1 MDDWPSFAACLAE
14 PLPTVVWTHPDRSS
28 VAETVAILA
37 ADGLAATPLPW
48 SPQPA
53 RDGRRGVAAL
63 RLERP
68 GASAD
73 DIAPGTSLAFMGG
86 LVHVQEEASLLPVA
100 LLDPRPGERVVD
112 LCAAPGG
119 KTAQIALAMDN
130 RGTLLAN
137 DRDWRRMTTM
147 GRNLERL
154 GVINTVV
161 TLWDAANMPE
171 STGPFDRVLADVPC
185 SCEGTSR
192 KAPGV
197 LGRAAQADRD
207 RLAAT
212 QAAILAKAVRLA
224 RPGGRIVYSTC
235 TYAPEENELVVA
247 DALTAGGVRVV
258 PVTELAPAGV
268 HLAPGLTAWQ
278 GRRLPAE
285 LAGTGRLWPHVHD
298 TGGFYVAVLEKTA
311 GGEMGGRSGEGEMA
325 DVQDV
330 DDARGRLA
338 ALEERY
344 GIPADTFERFR
355 VVHHGRRRL
364 ALLPRET
371 FVPAHPE
378 PRAWGLSFTR
388 TSMRF
393 PKPTTAATMAFG
405 RLATRSVVELDHPG
419 LRAFVERR
427 ETPWPPS
434 GSSTPVAG
442 LPERGGQVVVRFRG
456 APFGIGDLRGTPPA
470 TLGSLF
476 PKRW

>member
-1 MDDWPSFAACLAE
+1 MDDWSAFAACLAE
-14 PLPTVVWTHPDRSS
+14 PLPTVAWVHPHRSS
-28 VAETVAILA
+28 VAETVAVLA
-37 ADGLAATPLPW
+37 ADGLAATPLGW
-48 SPQPA
+48 SPQPP
-53 RDGRRGVAAL
+53 REGRGPVTAL
-63 RLERP
+63 RLTRP
-68 GASAD
+68 GESAD
-73 DIAPGTSLAFMGG
+73 DIAPGTSLAYMGG

-100 LLDPRPGERVVD
+100 LLDPRPGERVID

-130 RGTLLAN
+130 RGTLVAN

-154 GVINTVV
+154 GVANAVV
-161 TLWDAANMPE
+161 TLWDAANYPE
-171 STGPFDRVLADVPC
+171 SAGPFDRVLADVPC

-197 LGRAAQADRD
+197 LGRAAEADRE

-247 DALTAGGVRVV
+247 DALAAGGVRVV
-258 PVTELAPAGV
+258 PVGELAPAGLA
-268 HLAPGLTAWQ
+268 LAPGLTAWG

-285 LAGTGRLWPHVHD
+285 LAGTGRLWPHAHD
-298 TGGFYVAVLEKTA
+298 TGGFYVAVLEKTDS
-311 GGEMGGRSGEGEMA
+311 GEMGGRSGQAEPAE
-325 DVQDV
+325 VRDV
-330 DDARGRLA
+330 DEAGPRLA

-344 GIPADTFERFR
+344 GIPAETFDRFR
-355 VVHHGRRRL
+355 VVHRGRRRL

-371 FVPAHPE
+371 FVAAHPE

-393 PKPTTAATMAFG
+393 PKPTTAATLAFG
-405 RLATRSVVELDHPG
+405 RLATRAVVEVDHARA
-419 LRAFVERR
+419 RAFVERR
-427 ETPWPPS
+427 ATP
-434 GSSTPVAG
+434 
-442 LPERGGQVVVRFRG
+442 LPTGAARIPQRGGQVVVRFRG
-456 APFGIGDLRGTPPA
+456 APFGIGEVCGEPA
-470 TLGSLF
+470 VTLDSLF

>member
-1 MDDWPSFAACLAE
+1 
-14 PLPTVVWTHPDRSS
+14 

-37 ADGLAATPLPW
+37 ADGLAAAPVSWHP
-48 SPQPA
+48 
-53 RDGRRGVAAL
+53 GAL

-68 GASAD
+68 GASAEE
-73 DIAPGTSLAFMGG
+73 IAPGSSLAFIGG

-100 LLDPRPGERVVD
+100 LLDPQPGERVAD

-147 GRNLERL
+147 GRNLERM
-154 GVINTVV
+154 GVANVVV
-161 TLWDAANMPE
+161 TIWDAANMPE

-197 LGRAAQADRD
+197 LGRATGVDRE
-207 RLAAT
+207 RLAAA
-212 QAAILAKAVRLA
+212 QSAILAKAVRLA

-247 DALTAGGVRVV
+247 GALEAGGVRVV
-258 PVTELAPAGV
+258 PVGEIAPAGV
-268 HLAPGLTAWQ
+268 RLSPGLTAWQ

-285 LAGTGRLWPHVHD
+285 LEGTGRLWPHVQD
-298 TGGFYVAVLEKTA
+298 TGGFYVAVLQKTA
-311 GGEMGGRSGEGEMA
+311 DGELGGRSGRGETA
-325 DVQDV
+325 PIEDV
-330 DDARGRLA
+330 DDAQSRLA
-338 ALEERY
+338 ALEDRY
-344 GIPADTFERFR
+344 GIPRGTFERFR

-371 FVPAHPE
+371 HVPAHPE

-393 PKPTTAATMAFG
+393 PKPTTAATLAFG
-405 RLATRSVVELDHPG
+405 RLATRSVVEVDHG
-419 LRAFVERR
+419 RARAFVERR
-427 ETPWPPS
+427 ETPWTPGPPQAAA
-434 GSSTPVAG
+434 VAG
-442 LPERGGQVVVRFRG
+442 REGQVVVRFRG
-456 APFGIGDLRGTPPA
+456 APFGIGELRGTPPA
-470 TLGSLF
+470 SLGSLF